1 MPEYEIKEGD
11 WFARIVKEQGYGSV
25 WKPIYDSGDN
35 KEFRKKC
42 PDPNLLIPG
51 ETCNLP
57 DKGGKKEN
65 KGTEQKHKFE
75 LKGSKHQL
83 HVVIVRPNGEP
94 LKNTSFSIL
103 LEPVAVDQLRVWQS
117 GKTDGSGAIKWPIT
131 TDAEKATVEIE
142 DQVFE
147 LNIGWLEP
155 VDTTKGVQARL
166 QNLNYHIEA
175 IDGLSGSGTTVAAV
189 KAFQAN
195 HKLKE
200 TDGVAGTKTKAKLK
214 EVYGC

>member
-1 MPEYEIKEGD
+1 MPEFEINEGD
-11 WFARIVKEQGYGSV
+11 WFARIVKKQGYGSA

-51 ETCNLP
+51 EKCNLP
-57 DKGGKKEN
+57 DRGGKQADR
-65 KGTEQKHKFE
+65 GTEQKHKFE

-94 LKNTSFSIL
+94 LKNASFSIL
-103 LEPVAVDQLRVWQS
+103 LEPDPLRVWQG

-131 TDAEKATVEIE
+131 TDTERATVKIE

-147 LNIGWLEP
+147 LLIGWLEP

-175 IDGLSGSGTTVAAV
+175 IDGLSGSDTTVAAV

-195 HKLKE
+195 HKLRE
-200 TDGVAGTKTKAKLK
+200 TEGVAGTKTKAKLK
-214 EVYGC
+214 DVYGC